1 MFPDGDTPSP
11 AHLTAEEVAAY
22 LDHASG
28 TPARERIEA
37 HLAACDRCLAEVAA
51 ALRFLRPPEGRTR

>member
-1 MFPDGDTPSP
+1 MSPDGDPPTS

-28 TPARERIEA
+28 TPAREQIEA
-37 HLAACDRCLAEVAA
+37 HLATCNRCLAEVAA